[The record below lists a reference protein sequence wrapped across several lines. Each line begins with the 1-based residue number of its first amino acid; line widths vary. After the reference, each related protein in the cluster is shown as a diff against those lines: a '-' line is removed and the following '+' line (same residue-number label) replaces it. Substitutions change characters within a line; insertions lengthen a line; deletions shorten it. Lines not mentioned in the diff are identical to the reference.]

1 MFITCNAN
9 TANQFEKVLLQLR
22 YQVEAPVVLGQE
34 LQLAP
39 KQVELLS
46 ARLIKYGW
54 KAAVVPSAP
63 TKQGMRAGV
72 MIAVPSR
79 MGITYLPELMKW
91 GASPTESPG
100 RLCVG
105 YVKTCRKHG
114 IAVGSV
120 HLWVAEGPSNRNL
133 TILSRFGAP
142 MAVAGQP
149 WVLGGDFNMEP
160 HELMS
165 TGIITKLKG
174 HLVYDMSEGTC
185 RGSTG
190 NYSVRDYFIVSES
203 LLENGLRAEVMAAFA
218 AKPHM

>member
-1 MFITCNAN
+1 
-9 TANQFEKVLLQLR
+9 
-22 YQVEAPVVLGQE
+22 
-34 LQLAP
+34 
-39 KQVELLS
+39 
-46 ARLIKYGW
+46 
-54 KAAVVPSAP
+54 
-63 TKQGMRAGV
+63 
-72 MIAVPSR
+72 

-91 GASPTESPG
+91 DASPKESPG

-120 HLWVAEGPSNRNL
+120 HLWVAEGPTNRNL
-133 TILSRFGAP
+133 TILSRFGAL
-142 MAVAGQP
+142 MAVSGQP

-160 HELMS
+160 HEMMS

-190 NYSVRDYFIVSES
+190 NYS
-203 LLENGLRAEVMAAFA
+203 
-218 AKPHM
+218 